1 MVKLLTMKEEIAV
14 IEKSAQFVSNKYD
27 EANLAASTA
36 LETSKKIQEENLEL
50 QAQIEELGLA
60 ADEAARYSR
69 RNCLIISGIPELK
82 KEDTDKIVIDIAKVN
97 WLYIQLDIGK
107 IDRTHRLKVKVSQ
120 GMPRPIM
127 VKFCN
132 YHDRERV
139 YRAKRKI
146 KGTKI
151 TITEHLTRS
160 RYKLLKLAKEAFGVR
175 NVWTLDGKIF
185 TNKGVDAEGRRYLIQ
200 SESDIYKV

>member
-1 MVKLLTMKEEIAV
+1 M
-14 IEKSAQFVSNKYD
+14 
-27 EANLAASTA
+27 
-36 LETSKKIQEENLEL
+36 
-50 QAQIEELGLA
+50 
-60 ADEAARYSR
+60 
-69 RNCLIISGIPELK
+69 K
-82 KEDTDKIVIDIAKVN
+82 KEDTDKIVIDIAEK
-97 WLYIQLDIGK
+97 WLDIQLDIGK
-107 IDRTHRLKVKVSQ
+107 IDRTHRLKVKGLQ

-132 YHDRERV
+132 YHDRESM
-139 YRAKRKI
+139 YRAKRKL

-151 TITEHLTRS
+151 TITEHLTKHLTRR
-160 RYKLLKLAKEAFGVR
+160 RYNLFKFAKDAFGIR